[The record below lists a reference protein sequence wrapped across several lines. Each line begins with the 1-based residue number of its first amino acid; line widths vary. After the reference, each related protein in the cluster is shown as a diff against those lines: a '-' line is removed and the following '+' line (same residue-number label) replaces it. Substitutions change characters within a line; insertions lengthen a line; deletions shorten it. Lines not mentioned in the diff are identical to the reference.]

1 MARPKKSTS
10 RQVRPTD
17 SNGDPTFLPSAEID
31 KVLSS
36 VDGFST
42 DIREVRELEKI
53 VKVLGKAK
61 KLEDSRNILK
71 IRQGEL
77 STAVGDEA
85 FEYLKLLES
94 SSDLSFLRNE
104 AVSAFAA
111 CKLFADRLTQYQ
123 YMLKEIF
130 PALVPV
136 FRNLIEGDGV
146 KLEIALS
153 LREELDVSNAR
164 IQAAIDARSRG
175 GKEVNKHFREKN
187 SEAEKWLEANFI
199 ACTSMRD
206 AARKLISQKV
216 VSVTEQTAY
225 EWVRR
230 WSKNKK
236 SSVC

>member
-10 RQVRPTD
+10 RQVHPAD
-17 SNGDPTFLPSAEID
+17 SNSDPTFLPSAEID

-36 VDGFST
+36 IDRLAIDAAV
-42 DIREVRELEKI
+42 VKELEKMI
-53 VKVLGKAK
+53 KVLGKAH
-61 KLEDSRNILK
+61 KLDDSRNKLK
-71 IRQGEL
+71 LQEGEL
-77 STAVGDEA
+77 SKAIGDA
-85 FEYLKLLES
+85 GFEYLKQLES

-104 AVSAFAA
+104 AVTAFAA

-123 YMLKEIF
+123 HMLKTIF

-136 FRNLIEGDGV
+136 FKNLIEGDGV

-164 IQAAIDARSRG
+164 IQTAIDARSRG
-175 GKEVNKHFREKN
+175 GAAVNKYFREKN
-187 SEAEKWLEANFI
+187 SEAEKWLETNFI
-199 ACTSMRD
+199 ACASMRD

>member
-1 MARPKKSTS
+1 MVRPKKSTS
-10 RQVRPTD
+10 RQVRPAD
-17 SNGDPTFLPSAEID
+17 SNGDPIFLPSVEID
-31 KVLSS
+31 KLLSS
-36 VDGFST
+36 IDGLAT
-42 DIREVRELEKI
+42 DVAVVKELEKI
-53 VKVLGKAK
+53 VKVLGKAQ
-61 KLEDSRNILK
+61 KLEDSRNKLK
-71 IRQGEL
+71 LQKGEL
-77 STAVGDEA
+77 SRAIGEDG

-104 AVSAFAA
+104 AVSAFVL
-111 CKLFADRLTQYQ
+111 CKVLADRLTQCQ
-123 YMLKEIF
+123 WMINEIL
-130 PALVPV
+130 PSLAPV
-136 FRNLIEGDGV
+136 FSKIIGGDGE

-153 LREELDVSNAR
+153 LREELDLSKAR

-175 GKEVNKHFREKN
+175 GTAVNKYFREKN
-187 SEAEKWLEANFI
+187 SEAEKWLEANFK

-206 AARKLISQKV
+206 AARKLIFQKV

>member
-1 MARPKKSTS
+1 MVSPKKSTS
-10 RQVRPTD
+10 RQVRPAV
-17 SNGDPTFLPSAEID
+17 SNDDPAFLPSVEIN
-31 KVLSS
+31 KVVSS
-36 VDGFST
+36 IDGLAI
-42 DIREVRELEKI
+42 DAALVKELERI
-53 VKVLGKAK
+53 VKVLGKAQ
-61 KLEDSRNILK
+61 KLDDSKNKLK
-71 IRQGEL
+71 LQKGEL
-77 STAVGDEA
+77 SKAIGDEG

-130 PALVPV
+130 PSLLPV
-136 FRNLIEGDGV
+136 FKNLIGGDGV

-175 GKEVNKHFREKN
+175 GAAVNRYFREKN
-187 SEAEKWLEANFI
+187 SEAEKWLEINFI

>member
-10 RQVRPTD
+10 RQVHPAD
-17 SNGDPTFLPSAEID
+17 SNSDPTFLPSVETHKVVSSID
-31 KVLSS
+31 GLA
-36 VDGFST
+36 T
-42 DIREVRELEKI
+42 DVAVVKELEKI
-53 VKVLGKAK
+53 VKVLGKAQ
-61 KLEDSRNILK
+61 KLDDSRNKLRLQK
-71 IRQGEL
+71 GEL
-77 STAVGDEA
+77 SKAIGEEGV
-85 FEYLKLLES
+85 EYLKKLES

-123 YMLKEIF
+123 HMLKAIF

-136 FRNLIEGDGV
+136 FKNLIEGDGV

-175 GKEVNKHFREKN
+175 GAAVNKHFREKN

-230 WSKNKK
+230 WNKNKK

>member
-1 MARPKKSTS
+1 MVRPKKSTS
-10 RQVRPTD
+10 RQVRPAD
-17 SNGDPTFLPSAEID
+17 SNGDPTFLPSLEIV

-36 VDGFST
+36 MNGLGT
-42 DIREVRELEKI
+42 DVADVQELEKMI
-53 VKVLGKAK
+53 KVLGKAQ
-61 KLEDSRNILK
+61 KLEDSRNNLK
-71 IRQGEL
+71 LRQGEL
-77 STAVGDEA
+77 SRAIGDEG

-111 CKLFADRLTQYQ
+111 CKLFADRLIQYECL
-123 YMLKEIF
+123 LKEIF
-130 PALVPV
+130 PALVPL
-136 FRNLIEGDGV
+136 FRKLIEGDGV

-153 LREELDVSNAR
+153 LREELDLSKAR

-175 GKEVNKHFREKN
+175 GSAVNKHFREKN
-187 SEAEKWLEANFI
+187 TEAEKWLEANFTS
-199 ACTSMRD
+199 CTSMRD

>member
-1 MARPKKSTS
+1 MSSIDGLA
-10 RQVRPTD
+10 TD
-17 SNGDPTFLPSAEID
+17 VAVV
-31 KVLSS
+31 K
-36 VDGFST
+36 
-42 DIREVRELEKI
+42 ELEKI
-53 VKVLGKAK
+53 VKVLGKAQ
-61 KLEDSRNILK
+61 KLDDSRNKLRLQK
-71 IRQGEL
+71 GEL
-77 STAVGDEA
+77 SKAIGEEGV
-85 FEYLKLLES
+85 EYLKKLES

-123 YMLKEIF
+123 HMLKAIF

-136 FRNLIEGDGV
+136 FKNLIEGDGV

-175 GKEVNKHFREKN
+175 GAAVNKHFREKN

-230 WSKNKK
+230 WNKNKK

>member
-1 MARPKKSTS
+1 MVRPKKSTS
-10 RQVRPTD
+10 RQVRPAD

-36 VDGFST
+36 FDGFST
-42 DIREVRELEKI
+42 DIREVGELEKI

-71 IRQGEL
+71 VRQGEL
-77 STAVGDEA
+77 SRAIGAEA

-111 CKLFADRLTQYQ
+111 CKLFADRLTQYEC
-123 YMLKEIF
+123 MLNEVF
-130 PALVPV
+130 PALVPE
-136 FRNLIEGDGV
+136 FKKLIGGDGG

-153 LREELDVSNAR
+153 LREELDLSNAR

-175 GKEVNKHFREKN
+175 GSAVNKYFREKN